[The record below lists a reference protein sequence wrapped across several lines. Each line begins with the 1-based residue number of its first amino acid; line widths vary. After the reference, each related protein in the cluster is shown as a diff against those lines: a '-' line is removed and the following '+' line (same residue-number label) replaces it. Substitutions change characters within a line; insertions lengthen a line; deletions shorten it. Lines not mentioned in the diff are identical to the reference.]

1 MSNLRISGM
10 VSNMDTDQMVKDLM
24 RAERVKVDTVKQS
37 RQWVQW
43 QQDAFREITRK
54 TQEFQS
60 KFFDVLNPSNNM
72 KSASF
77 FSKFT
82 YDIKA
87 GGVDNTALSVT
98 ASADATSLNVTVDAI
113 KQLATKDTLVGDS
126 TKIRGVYSQS
136 ITDYT
141 AFKGSVAS
149 GLSVSLSVNGSVKT
163 IALSGAEVAATNNL
177 TDLKTK
183 LNEKIGTEF
192 GSDYANLVA
201 VDGDKIVFD
210 MPGQNIKLLTAGS
223 DTASM
228 TALGITSGTG
238 SLDYQSKS
246 VSDLF
251 GWATDKTLRIN
262 GKSVTI
268 SPTSTI
274 KDMVEKINK
283 SDMGVK
289 ISFNDLDQKFK
300 IESSKEGSINKL
312 DFTDTD
318 TATALN
324 DLFKVNVTNETLP
337 NRSLAK
343 NAIVSINGVEMVQSS
358 NTFALNGINYTLKAT
373 HNVSGTDPAINVT
386 ANKDKTAIVKQIK
399 SFIEEYNKLIDHVN
413 TKFTEK
419 RYRSFKPLT
428 DEEKQALKENEVEN
442 WESKAKSGTL
452 RGNSDLDT
460 FVTKLRSAIVDSVE
474 GVGLSMSDIGI
485 GTSGYL
491 DKGKLTLDENKLN
504 EKLENNFDDVVKLFT
519 KTSDVA
525 YTDTTQKSTRYKE
538 NGIGNRLDDILKDY
552 VRTTREIG
560 NKKGIFLEKAGIE
573 KDASVALNSLSQD
586 LLRYDERI
594 ANIER
599 LLASKENDYYLKFSR
614 METAM
619 AQLQKQSSSV
629 VNMLGGGQ

>member
-1 MSNLRISGM
+1 MSKLRISGM

-54 TQEFQS
+54 TQDFQN

-82 YDIKA
+82 YDVKS

-98 ASADATSLNVTVDAI
+98 ASADASSLNVTVDAI

-136 ITDYT
+136 ITDYA

-163 IALSGAEVAATNNL
+163 IALSGAEVGATNNL

-183 LNEKIGTEF
+183 LNEKIGAEF
-192 GSDYANLVA
+192 GADYANLVA
-201 VDGDKIVFD
+201 VDGSKIVFD

-262 GKSVTI
+262 GKSVVI

-283 SDMGVK
+283 SDLGVK
-289 ISFNDLDQKFK
+289 IAFNDLDQKFK

-312 DFTDTD
+312 DFSDAA

-373 HNVSGTDPAINVT
+373 HNVTGTDPAINVT

-413 TKFTEK
+413 VKFTEK

-442 WESKAKSGTL
+442 WEAKAKSGTL

-519 KTSDVA
+519 KSSDVA

-538 NGIGNRLDDILKDY
+538 NGMGHRLDDILKDY
-552 VRTTREIG
+552 VRTGREIG

-573 KDASVALNSLSQD
+573 KDTSVVVNALSQD

-599 LLASKENDYYLKFSR
+599 LLASRENDYYLKFSR
-614 METAM
+614 MEQAM

>member
-43 QQDAFREITRK
+43 QQDAFREVTRK
-54 TQEFQS
+54 AQDFQS

-82 YDIKA
+82 YDVKS

-136 ITDYT
+136 ITDYA

-163 IALSGAEVAATNNL
+163 IALSGAEVGATNNL

-183 LNEKIGTEF
+183 LNEKIGAEF
-192 GSDYANLVA
+192 GADYANLVA

-262 GKSVTI
+262 GKSVVI

-283 SDMGVK
+283 SDLGVK

-312 DFTDTD
+312 DFSDAA

-373 HNVSGTDPAINVT
+373 HNVTGTDPAINVT

-413 TKFTEK
+413 VKFTEK

-428 DEEKQALKENEVEN
+428 DEEKQSLKENEVEN
-442 WESKAKSGTL
+442 WEAKAKSGTL

-491 DKGKLTLDENKLN
+491 DKGKLTLDETKLN
-504 EKLENNFDDVVKLFT
+504 EKLENNFEDVVKLFT
-519 KTSDVA
+519 KSSDVA

-538 NGIGNRLDDILKDY
+538 NGMGHRLDDILKDY
-552 VRTTREIG
+552 VRTGREIG

-573 KDASVALNSLSQD
+573 KDTSVVVNALSQD
-586 LLRYDERI
+586 ILRYDERI

-599 LLASKENDYYLKFSR
+599 LLASRENDYYLKFSR
-614 METAM
+614 MEQAM